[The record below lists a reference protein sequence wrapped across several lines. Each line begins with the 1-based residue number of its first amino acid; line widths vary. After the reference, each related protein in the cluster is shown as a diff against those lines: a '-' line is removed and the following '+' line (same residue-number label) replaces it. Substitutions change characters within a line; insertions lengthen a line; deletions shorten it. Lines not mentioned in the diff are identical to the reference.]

1 MRAAVQKAI
10 KSYQGG
16 WTAMAAALGMSVDAL
31 ENRVY
36 EKKGQ
41 SLALHEALMIESI
54 SETSHITE
62 AMAARHH
69 AVVITLPDV
78 EHENKDLLVIQ
89 SQLQKALSGL
99 LSTVANS
106 YEDDGVI
113 DRKEEKQ
120 ILNEKTTAHKAVEKF
135 VQVALAIFK
144 PKRN

>member
-16 WTAMAAALGMSVDAL
+16 WSAMAAALGMSVDAL

-120 ILNEKTTAHKAVEKF
+120 ILNEKTEAHKAVEKF
-135 VQVALAIFK
+135 VQVALTIFK
-144 PKRN
+144 Q

>member
-16 WTAMAAALGMSVDAL
+16 WTAMAAALGLSSVDAL

-36 EKKGQ
+36 ERKGQ
-41 SLALHEALMIESI
+41 SLALHEALMIEAI

-89 SQLQKALSGL
+89 SSLQSALSDL
-99 LSTVANS
+99 LKSVANS

-113 DRKEEKQ
+113 DAKEEKK
-120 ILNEKTTAHKAVEKF
+120 ILHSKTEAHKAVEKF
-135 VQVALAIFK
+135 VQVALTIF
-144 PKRN
+144 RQ